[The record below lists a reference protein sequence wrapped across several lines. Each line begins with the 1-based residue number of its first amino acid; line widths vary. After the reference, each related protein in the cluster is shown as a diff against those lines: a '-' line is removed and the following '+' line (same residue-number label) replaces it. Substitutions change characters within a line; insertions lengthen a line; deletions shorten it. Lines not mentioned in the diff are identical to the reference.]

1 MKLSYKMPFNNSNK
15 FNFSEVQEIIEIS
28 LKINKTCIHASYRS
42 AMCAFTFSR
51 LNAFIYNRKKEI
63 NSEQTEFCF
72 CFTWIIDFFCF
83 SNNCFV
89 IIFFLTPK
97 SHKKS
102 VLQTVYFNPTI
113 RQRLPLRCRVL
124 AG

>member
-1 MKLSYKMPFNNSNK
+1 MR
-15 FNFSEVQEIIEIS
+15 
-28 LKINKTCIHASYRS
+28 CIHASYRL

-51 LNAFIYNRKKEI
+51 LNAFIHNRKKEV

-89 IIFFLTPK
+89 TIIFLIPK
-97 SHKKS
+97 SQKK
-102 VLQTVYFNPTI
+102 
-113 RQRLPLRCRVL
+113 PLFYEQYISTQL
-124 AG
+124 